1 MLLVRRKGKNRLKYL
16 VAFRSGCLGAL
27 FVCLGFLTA
36 SASEWDMQADSSS
49 VRFIGVQEGSAFRG
63 RFEDFFA
70 MVSFDPAS
78 FDEGRIVGSVQVASV
93 NSGDQ
98 ERDSTLLDQEWF
110 DPGTHPVSQFESD
123 QIQKLEDGTFQ
134 AHGQLTLRGVTNPVT
149 MDFSFET
156 SDSGAQ
162 LSGSFEIRRLD
173 FGVGWP
179 ATNWVDDEVSVQVEL
194 DLR

>member
-1 MLLVRRKGKNRLKYL
+1 MLFVQRKERNRLEYL
-16 VAFRSGCLGAL
+16 IAFRSGWLGAL
-27 FVCLGFLTA
+27 FFCLGFLTA

-63 RFEDFFA
+63 RFEDFSA

-78 FDEGRIVGSVQVASV
+78 FDEGRIVGSVQVESV

-110 DPGTHPVSQFESD
+110 DPGTYPVSQFESD
-123 QIQKLEDGTFQ
+123 QIQRLEDGTFQ

-149 MDFSFET
+149 MDFSFKT

>member
-1 MLLVRRKGKNRLKYL
+1 M
-16 VAFRSGCLGAL
+16 
-27 FVCLGFLTA
+27 
-36 SASEWDMQADSSS
+36 
-49 VRFIGVQEGSAFRG
+49 
-63 RFEDFFA
+63 
-70 MVSFDPAS
+70 
-78 FDEGRIVGSVQVASV
+78 
-93 NSGDQ
+93 
-98 ERDSTLLDQEWF
+98 
-110 DPGTHPVSQFESD
+110 SQFESD
-123 QIQKLEDGTFQ
+123 QIQRLEDGTFQ

-149 MDFSFET
+149 MDFSFKT